1 MPVSHREVIMKK
13 ILSFILSLTLV
24 ASLGAFFALGSSA
37 EEGEVSLPAFT
48 FPLRAYPTLEDA
60 KIPYDELLA
69 CFPEINEVK
78 YENGVLY
85 IKDVGGVEANYVD
98 TLNYD
103 YHHGKLV
110 DGYWE
115 FDVSVE
121 EYNSAGSISI
131 SARSRLWSVEY
142 ELDGKRSFVTFDNY
156 IDGYR
161 RLVMLYPEEGY
172 YEKSVDVS
180 YSLRA
185 GLDVSDEYA
194 QGVLNEQTVALH
206 TENESIWAI
215 YGADGTLLYVDV
227 AINDTGEY
235 VVLLPDKGWCEDS
248 NGEIPVKAP
257 QGFENV
263 TLEELAKRLPTDIT
277 CDHQWSAPLC
287 DVPSICEKCFR
298 ENGEPLG
305 HKLTA
310 GDEYDTCSTCNAI
323 IYRLPSIAL
332 PSFAAQP
339 VLTLAQIG
347 IDANAITSSFPPKII
362 TEYENGIFTLPCI
375 EECDLTVKSKTDG
388 FIAYNTANGRNT
400 FEIENEDIKQLE
412 FTFDGERYIGENC
425 YEYSMRYDC
434 DGALL
439 SCYVSNEQ
447 AERTVSII
455 LAENKVDVTYP
466 KSADEDIEYT
476 DTYVNGI
483 LTSQAVF
490 RMDEGVRV
498 CYDSDLNVSK
508 VSVRTNGS
516 NDHYIPDKGWFD
528 DSACTK
534 SIPTPSGYEDKD
546 AAYFAKNYPTSI
558 TFCIHAWKDI
568 EGGKEC
574 TKCGE
579 KVIDEKPV
587 ETQAPDAPQ
596 DNDMQIGLIIG
607 IAVGVIAVVA
617 VAAVSVIV
625 LKKKSSARR

>member
-1 MPVSHREVIMKK
+1 MLVSHREVIMKK
-13 ILSFILSLTLV
+13 ILSFILCLTLV

-37 EEGEVSLPAFT
+37 EEGKVNLPEFT

-85 IKDVGGVEANYVD
+85 IKDVGGAEASYVD

-131 SARSRLWSVEY
+131 SAQSYLWTVEY
-142 ELDGKRSFVTFDNY
+142 ELDGKRGLVIFENYVEGHQSLVT
-156 IDGYR
+156 
-161 RLVMLYPEEGY
+161 LYPEEGY
-172 YEKSVDVS
+172 GDKLVEVC

-185 GLDVSDEYA
+185 GLEVYDTYA
-194 QGVLNEQTVALH
+194 QGVLNEQTVALY
-206 TENESIWAI
+206 TENESILAK
-215 YGADGTLLYVDV
+215 YGADGTLLYVDM

-235 VVLLPDKGWCEDS
+235 VYFIPDKGWCEDI
-248 NGEIPVKAP
+248 NGEIPVNAP

-263 TLEELAKRLPTDIT
+263 TLEDLKKRLPTDIG
-277 CDHQWSAPLC
+277 CAHQWSAPLC

-310 GDEYDTCSTCNAI
+310 GDEYDTCSTCSAI
-323 IYRLPSIAL
+323 IYRLPTIAL
-332 PSFAAQP
+332 PSFAARP
-339 VLTLAQIG
+339 VLTLAQLG
-347 IDANAITSSFPPKII
+347 IDVNAITSSFPRKII

-375 EECDLTVKSKTDG
+375 GECDLNVKSKTKG
-388 FIAYNTANGRNT
+388 FINYNTENGRNT

-412 FTFDGERYIGENC
+412 FIFDGESCIGENC

-434 DGALL
+434 DGTLL
-439 SCYVSNEQ
+439 SCFVYDEQ
-447 AERTVSII
+447 TERSISVF
-455 LAENKVDVTYP
+455 LAENKVDVIYP

-476 DTYVNGI
+476 DTYENGI

-490 RMDEGVRV
+490 STDDGVSV

-508 VSVRTNGS
+508 VSVWTNAS
-516 NDHYIPDKGWFD
+516 NDHYVPDKGWFD

-534 SIPTPSGYEDKD
+534 PIPAPSGYEDKD
-546 AAYFAKNYPTSI
+546 AAYFAENYPTSI
-558 TFCIHAWKDI
+558 DFCIHAWKDI
-568 EGGKEC
+568 EGGTEC

-587 ETQAPDAPQ
+587 ETQAPDANQ

-607 IAVGVIAVVA
+607 IAAGVIAVAA
-617 VAAVSVIV
+617 VAAASVII
-625 LKKKSSARR
+625 LKKKSSARL